1 MNIKDLNDVWISAG
15 QKVSDLNAEVNKMIV
30 DDSVTEEDFKAKSD
44 QLNAAVA
51 KRDVAYTQY
60 VNAKADEANETKLD
74 KDLNKKEKNLSA
86 QFVSDFKAM
95 VTGDPSIKAKLS
107 SELDINGDGA
117 GLTIPEDVK
126 TAINTLRRQYDSL
139 EQYVK
144 VEKTTLP
151 SGSRVY
157 EKWSDITA
165 LNEMDAEDGV
175 IPTNDDPTL
184 TLIKYLIKRY
194 AGITILT
201 NTLLKDSAENIIA
214 WIVTW
219 ITRKSVVTR
228 NKKILEKI
236 NSVSDTQKVT
246 VKNIDGIKDIVN
258 VTIDPAIATTS
269 MFVTNQSGY
278 NVLDKVKS
286 SDGSFLLQ
294 KDVTSATGYSLL
306 NKPIKV
312 IGDRWMP
319 NGGTTNKPLFPLV
332 IGDLKEAITLFDR
345 EQLSL
350 KTTDVGAGAFETD
363 TTKIRVIDR
372 FDVTLTDEEAIVVA
386 TFEGIADETPVT
398 P

>member
-1 MNIKDLNDVWISAG
+1 MNIKDLNDNWIVAG

-30 DDSVTEEDFKAKSD
+30 DDSVTEEEFKAKSA

-51 KRDVAYTQY
+51 KRDVAYNQY
-60 VNAKADEANETKLD
+60 VNAKAADVLETNID
-74 KDLNKKEKNLSA
+74 KDLNKKEKDLSA

-107 SELDINGDGA
+107 SELDINGDGV

-139 EQYVK
+139 EHYVK
-144 VEKTTLP
+144 VEKTVVP

-157 EKWSDITA
+157 EKWSDITP

-175 IPTNDDPTL
+175 IPSNDDPTL

-194 AGITILT
+194 AGITTLT

>member
-74 KDLNKKEKNLSA
+74 KDLNKKEKDLSA

-246 VKNIDGIKDIVN
+246 VKNIDEIKGIVN
-258 VTIDPAIATTS
+258 VTIDPAVATTS

-286 SDGSFLLQ
+286 SDGSYLLQ

-319 NGGTTNKPLFPLV
+319 SGGTANKPLFPLV

-386 TFEGIADETPVT
+386 TFEVIADETPVT